1 MPPPSLDDDFLDR
14 VRRSYRLGIVL
25 GERAG
30 YIWQLIDERRADVH
44 AALMS
49 ATNDGLRRVF
59 ANPATT
65 DLFYGIDELCR
76 SRPPQ
81 QIDGSIVDHLLAN
94 HRGTLAAYQVH
105 RVLELLDVRQG
116 ASLIEIGPGMGRVTY
131 HAFRAGLDCSTID
144 LPLGVVAQ
152 ACFLGQALGPGALWF
167 YGEDEHLARGRIK
180 LLFTGG
186 KPEQRFDVA
195 LNTNSIT
202 EMSFQGAFDCL
213 YWLADHAQI
222 FISINHEKNVFTLA
236 EVATFAGIGKPVI

>member
-105 RVLELLDVRQG
+105 SR
-116 ASLIEIGPGMGRVTY
+116 
-131 HAFRAGLDCSTID
+131 
-144 LPLGVVAQ
+144 
-152 ACFLGQALGPGALWF
+152 FLGWDLFRKKTEQNQS
-167 YGEDEHLARGRIK
+167 RI
-180 LLFTGG
+180 LVMVPRSGVNL
-186 KPEQRFDVA
+186 
-195 LNTNSIT
+195 S
-202 EMSFQGAFDCL
+202 
-213 YWLADHAQI
+213 
-222 FISINHEKNVFTLA
+222 
-236 EVATFAGIGKPVI
+236 